1 MLEIN
6 MSKKGTIEVF
16 QSKITR
22 NDRFAQMS
30 HQEKVIEQKKKE
42 IQARLEQ
49 KQKGQVTSVTDTKIA
64 TTNSKPKRYN
74 QSNIPTEHFYYTLV
88 FSPAKSCDKKH
99 GFNMFSND
107 GSFLDQFKQLK
118 DKKSEHKSKLYRG
131 KEGHDKG
138 FR

>member
-1 MLEIN
+1 

-49 KQKGQVTSVTDTKIA
+49 KQKGQTSNPETKP
-64 TTNSKPKRYN
+64 TTTTTTISKPKRYN
-74 QSNIPTEHFYYTLV
+74 
-88 FSPAKSCDKKH
+88 
-99 GFNMFSND
+99 
-107 GSFLDQFKQLK
+107 FK
-118 DKKSEHKSKLYRG
+118 
-131 KEGHDKG
+131 
-138 FR
+138 